1 MLRIQSERS
10 MSLTRKRR
18 STGKVTLA
26 DVAQRA
32 GVGTMTVSR
41 ALRTPEQ
48 VSDKLREKIEAA
60 VQALGYMPN
69 LAASA
74 LASASSWTIGMVV
87 PSLSEAGCSEMF
99 AGLQQILQPAG
110 YQIML
115 AESRHHLEQE
125 EKLLE
130 TLIASN
136 IAAAI
141 LLSVEHSDTVRQW
154 LSTSNIPVMEIGAV
168 RSDPLDMNIGID
180 NVAAMFELTQM
191 LIQRGYQNIGLLCAN
206 QEQWIFQQHLQG
218 WYKAMLRYHLSP
230 SRVINA
236 AEPPTFS
243 TGAAQLP
250 EFLLAWPELDAL
262 VCVSDELAC
271 GALYECQR
279 RRIRVPDDL
288 AIVGFGDS
296 DVSRVCQPPLTTIAV
311 PHRQIGIE
319 AGQALLARLNDRNWR
334 ESAPIAAKLC
344 QRDSC

>member
-1 MLRIQSERS
+1 
-10 MSLTRKRR
+10 MSITRKRR

-26 DVAQRA
+26 DVARMA

-48 VSDKLREKIEAA
+48 VSVKLREKIDSA
-60 VQALGYMPN
+60 VTALGYTPN

-74 LASASSWTIGMVV
+74 LASASSWTIAMVV
-87 PSLSEAGCSEMF
+87 PNLMEAGCAEMF
-99 AGLQQILQPAG
+99 AGIQQILQPAG

-115 AESRHHLEQE
+115 AESRHQMEHE
-125 EKLLE
+125 ETLLE
-130 TLIASN
+130 VLLASN

-141 LLSVEHSDTVRQW
+141 MLSVDHSETVRNW
-154 LSTSNIPVMEIGAV
+154 LKNAAIPVMEIGAI
-168 RSDPLDMNIGID
+168 RDDPIDMNIGID
-180 NVAAMFELTQM
+180 NAAAMFDLTQL
-191 LIQRGYQNIGLLCAN
+191 LISRGYQNIGLLCAE
-206 QEQWIFQQHLQG
+206 QEQWIFRQHLQG
-218 WYKAMLRYHLSP
+218 WHRAMLRNHMAP
-230 SRVINA
+230 TRVINA
-236 AEPPTFS
+236 AAPPLFS

-279 RRIRVPDDL
+279 RRIKVPDDV

-319 AGQALLARLNDRNWR
+319 AGRALLARLNNEPR
-334 ESAPIAAKLC
+334 ESGGEITPTL
-344 QRDSC
+344 RLRNSC